1 MITKIEK
8 PVRGATKHLAG
19 KHNPLK
25 SLKPPKT
32 AKAGLMGHRR
42 VQGK

>member
-25 SLKPPKT
+25 NLKPPKT
-32 AKAGLMGHRR
+32 AKHGLGGHHK
-42 VQGK
+42 GAK